1 MERNEMPAVGRRRWL
16 VALLVGAALW
26 LGATV
31 LSQVVPTVMLGLDLS
46 GVAFAWVAG
55 IQLLLGPLAVLAGL
69 RIAKRRLRDVGLVR
83 REWLAD
89 ASIGMGVAI
98 AFAALQFLLIIPAT
112 GGAQRSDIIVNT
124 AQIGGTLPGL
134 FAIIALAWAGSLSEE
149 LFFRGLLLNGLQRI
163 FGGGRVATTAAGLVV
178 ILVFASLHG
187 YQGWAGMVDTGL
199 YGGLAMTLLYLWRDR
214 RLTACIVAHAGWNT
228 IAACT
233 IYAAYA

>member
-1 MERNEMPAVGRRRWL
+1 
-16 VALLVGAALW
+16 
-26 LGATV
+26 T
-31 LSQVVPTVMLGLDLS
+31 VPTLLYYLGIILAIEMDARRFRTHA
-46 GVAFAWVAG
+46 VAIETASARK
-55 IQLLLGPLAVLAGL
+55 LLLRYGYHFSSLIAIVVFMAMGMTAFRAV
-69 RIAKRRLRDVGLVR
+69 V
-83 REWLAD
+83 
-89 ASIGMGVAI
+89 
-98 AFAALQFLLIIPAT
+98 FATALQFLLIIPAT